1 MDGILGFGVGL
12 STHERQLRRAGRF
25 TRRAEMDVFAAVGF
39 LLETK
44 QTTLADG
51 GGGVEHPGRPIAAD
65 VIGFAGFRD
74 ADIGGPESEE
84 VRREM
89 VSVRRPPSRAWR
101 SMSLE

>member
-1 MDGILGFGVGL
+1 
-12 STHERQLRRAGRF
+12 
-25 TRRAEMDVFAAVGF
+25 MDVFAAVGF

-44 QTTLADG
+44 QTSIADG

-84 VRREM
+84 VRRET
-89 VSVRRPPSRAWR
+89 VSVRCPPSLAWR
-101 SMSLE
+101 SMSVE